1 MGENQL
7 LILVYIGALNLF
19 AFAIMAYDKFSSIRD
34 LRRIPEKTLFA
45 IGLFGGAVGIYLGM
59 NTFRHKT
66 KTPSFTYV
74 IPLLIILNIV
84 LIYLLFTN

>member
-1 MGENQL
+1 MGENEL
-7 LILVYIGALNLF
+7 LILVYISALNLF
-19 AFAIMAYDKFSSIRD
+19 SFAIMGYDKFSSIRD

-45 IGLFGGAVGIYLGM
+45 IGLFGGAVGLYLGM

-66 KTPSFTYV
+66 KTPSFTYG